1 MDIVNE
7 FNTICNIFIDLLYSF
22 TQDSDL
28 SFYKKAMTQ
37 LVKAD
42 KLKMIEQFTIHCLI
56 HNEYIQNKDFSYFM
70 NMQIKENGKESLL
83 SIIKIKDIIQKFN
96 QDQINM
102 IFDYLQLL
110 CNFSIEHLNNTIT

>member
-7 FNTICNIFIDLLYSF
+7 FNTTCNIFIDLLYSF

-70 NMQIKENGKESLL
+70 NIFFYYINGCISSNK
-83 SIIKIKDIIQKFN
+83 
-96 QDQINM
+96 
-102 IFDYLQLL
+102 
-110 CNFSIEHLNNTIT
+110 NFSMNFFVN